1 MSQNKENKAVALF
14 YDGKTA
20 PIVSAKGDSQ
30 VAQEI
35 IRIARENNVP
45 LYENEELVEVLA
57 RLELGDQ
64 IPEMLYRAIAEI
76 IAFVYHLKGKV
87 PNPPAT
93 GKGPPLLPKHKPD
106 QAE

>member
-1 MSQNKENKAVALF
+1 MNQTKENKAVALF

-20 PIVSAKGDSQ
+20 PVVSAKGDSR

-45 LYENEELVEVLA
+45 LYENEELVEILA

-87 PNPPAT
+87 PQSPTQAKPT
-93 GKGPPLLPKHKPD
+93 PPLLPSNKR
-106 QAE
+106 

>member
-1 MSQNKENKAVALF
+1 MSERKENKAVALF

-20 PIVSAKGDSQ
+20 PIVSAKGDSK

-45 LYENEELVEVLA
+45 LYENEELVEILA

-87 PNPPAT
+87 PNTPSSKPKET
-93 GKGPPLLPKHKPD
+93 SLLPHNTN
-106 QAE
+106 Q

>member
-1 MSQNKENKAVALF
+1 MNNPKENKAVALF

-20 PIVSAKGDSQ
+20 PVVSAKGDSS
-30 VAQEI
+30 VAEEI

-45 LYENEELVEVLA
+45 LYENEELVEILA

-64 IPEMLYRAIAEI
+64 IPEVLYRAIAEI

-87 PNPPAT
+87 PHTSNPRST
-93 GKGPPLLPKHKPD
+93 PPLLTSSTKQND
-106 QAE
+106 

>member
-1 MSQNKENKAVALF
+1 MSESKGNKAVALF

-20 PIVSAKGDSQ
+20 PIVSAKGDSK

-35 IRIARENNVP
+35 IRIARENDVP
-45 LYENEELVEVLA
+45 LYENEELVEILA

-87 PNPPAT
+87 PNTPPS
-93 GKGPPLLPKHKPD
+93 KPSEMPLLPRNTN
-106 QAE
+106 Q